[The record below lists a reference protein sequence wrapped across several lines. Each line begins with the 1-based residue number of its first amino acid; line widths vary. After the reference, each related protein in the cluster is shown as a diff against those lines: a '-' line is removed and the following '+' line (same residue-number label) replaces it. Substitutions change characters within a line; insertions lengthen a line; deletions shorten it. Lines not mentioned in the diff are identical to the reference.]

1 MVNYK
6 KILLVSFSITILIFL
21 AGLLL
26 GLSLDD
32 TKVSDLI
39 NNLNQNEL
47 NRESYLVEQEFMQ
60 TVGGNLCDLSSPR
73 IQGLSNELANLGQLL
88 TSYEK
93 TSLLRNSEYIYLK
106 TKYFLLEIRT
116 FALFTNLKKECDY
129 DLNTMLYFY
138 DQGEQ
143 ESLNQGY
150 IIDSLVESHDNLH
163 IFSFDR
169 NFEEP
174 TLDALKLHYNITK
187 SPAIIINNEIKKEG
201 LTDLNELKEILNY
214 D

>member
-6 KILLVSFSITILIFL
+6 KILLVSFSITILVFL

-73 IQGLSNELANLGQLL
+73 IQGLSNELADLGQLL

>member
-1 MVNYK
+1 MG
-6 KILLVSFSITILIFL
+6 
-21 AGLLL
+21 GLLL

-47 NRESYLVEQEFMQ
+47 NRESYLVEQEFIQ
-60 TVGGNLCDLSSPR
+60 TVGGSLCDLSSPR

-93 TSLLRNSEYIYLK
+93 ASLLKNSEYTYLK

-116 FALFTNLKKECDY
+116 FALFTNLKKECNY

-169 NFEEP
+169 NFNEP
-174 TLDALKLHYNITK
+174 TLGALKLHYNVTK
-187 SPAIIINNEIKKEG
+187 SPAVIINNEIKKEG
-201 LTDLNELKEILNY
+201 LTSLNELKEILNY
-214 D
+214 E

>member
-6 KILLVSFSITILIFL
+6 KILLVSFSITILVFI

-47 NRESYLVEQEFMQ
+47 NRESYLVEQEFIQ

-73 IQGLSNELANLGQLL
+73 IKGLSNELADLGQLL

-93 TSLLRNSEYIYLK
+93 TSLLRNSEYTYLK

-116 FALFTNLKKECDY
+116 FALFTNLKKECNY
-129 DLNTMLYFY
+129 DLNTIIYFY

-150 IIDSLVESHDNLH
+150 IIDSLVESQDNLH

-169 NFEEP
+169 NFNEP

-201 LTDLNELKEILNY
+201 LTNLDELKEILNY
-214 D
+214 E

>member
-6 KILLVSFSITILIFL
+6 KILLVSFSITILVFL